1 MVICLANFVKR
12 TKTMST
18 APSNDL
24 WSQAL
29 ALPEIDRLNLAQDL
43 MASVKPSGLLSVND
57 PDFEDV
63 LAQRQQQLREGTA
76 ATFSVEETIAAMRQA
91 ILEQG
96 RQ

>member
-1 MVICLANFVKR
+1 MN
-12 TKTMST
+12 ST
-18 APSNDL
+18 PTNDL

-43 MASVKPSGLLSVND
+43 MASVKPSGVISVND
-57 PDFEDV
+57 PNLEDV
-63 LAQRQQQLREGTA
+63 LAQRQQQLRDGTA
-76 ATFSVEETIAAMRQA
+76 ATFSAEETIAAMRQA

>member
-1 MVICLANFVKR
+1 MN
-12 TKTMST
+12 ST
-18 APSNDL
+18 PSNDL
-24 WSQAL
+24 RSQAL
-29 ALPEIDRLNLAQDL
+29 ALPETERLNLEQDH
-43 MASVKPSGLLSVND
+43 MASVKPSGLLSVNN

-76 ATFSVEETIAAMRQA
+76 ATFSAEETIAAMRQA